1 MDDLDKIIVLT
12 EEIALLRS
20 RFRDNSGMGNI
31 NTAISV
37 MEKRVEELQTS
48 VRNPSTSKVYSQ
60 YE

>member
-12 EEIALLRS
+12 EEIALLRN
-20 RFRDNSGMGNI
+20 RYEDNSGMGNI